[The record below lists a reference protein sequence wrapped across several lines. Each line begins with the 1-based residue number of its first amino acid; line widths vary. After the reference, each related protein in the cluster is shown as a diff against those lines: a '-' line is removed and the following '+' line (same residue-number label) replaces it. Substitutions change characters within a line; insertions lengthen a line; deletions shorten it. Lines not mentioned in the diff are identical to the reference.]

1 MSVKENFLTPAGRIV
16 MGDLYTANDKDADGN
31 LRVVKEGPRKGE
43 PQPQFFFALAIPKKG
58 ETHWANAPGPITDK
72 TPHAWGQAL
81 WRAGHGSF
89 PSSASTPAFA
99 WKVVDG
105 DSMIPNKKGKKPAE
119 REGYPGHW
127 VLSFTSS
134 YAFKVVNSNGSE
146 QWPEKDRV
154 KPGHWV
160 QVFGD
165 ARGNDSGQSPG
176 IFLNGSLV
184 AFQAFDKEIISG
196 PDASAVG
203 FGTGVTLPAGA
214 SAVPL
219 GGMAPPVP
227 AAAASPTAHLNP
239 PVPGAP
245 TVAAQ
250 PTIIPDPTFLN
261 AAGAVPV
268 PPAPP
273 AVAAGPV
280 MTAKAGPAKYAD
292 FVAKGWTDAMLREQG
307 FIV

>member
-1 MSVKENFLTPAGRIV
+1 MSSVKESFLTPAGRIV
-16 MGDLYTANDKDADGN
+16 AGSLYHANDKDADGN

-58 ETHWANAPGPITDK
+58 EGHWGNAPGPITEK
-72 TPHAWGQAL
+72 SPKPWGAAL
-81 WRAGHGSF
+81 WSAGHGSF
-89 PSSASTPAFA
+89 PNIASTPTFA

-105 DSMIPNKKGKKPAE
+105 DSAIPNKKGKKPNE

-146 QWPEKDRV
+146 SWPEIDRV

-184 AFQAFDKEIISG
+184 AFQGFDKEIISG

-203 FGTGVTLPAGA
+203 FGTGVALPAGA
-214 SAVPL
+214 SATPL
-219 GGMAPPVP
+219 GGMGG
-227 AAAASPTAHLNP
+227 SP
-239 PVPGAP
+239 PVPGAAPQP
-245 TVAAQ
+245 TVQTNPPAPPAVAAAS
-250 PTIIPDPTFLN
+250 TIIPDPTFLQTS
-261 AAGAVPV
+261 A
-268 PPAPP
+268 APP
-273 AVAAGPV
+273 PPIVAGPV
-280 MTAKAGPAKYAD
+280 MTAKAGAAKYAD
-292 FVAKGWTDAMLREQG
+292 FIAKGWTDVMLREQG
-307 FIV
+307 FMV